1 MAKMMKGLFGGSKK
15 TKTPAVVPTPVM
27 PVEDDAAVQAAQL
40 AEQQKRQNASGRMST
55 ILTDSTQGGA
65 DSLG

>member
-1 MAKMMKGLFGGSKK
+1 MANMMKGLFGGKK
-15 TKTPAVVPTPVM
+15 TKTPKTVATPVM